1 MKAWKLVSLLLAIAL
16 IVAVVFCVN
25 LNNSQKLA
33 SDEIA
38 IIKGDLDAAQATITE
53 KDKAL
58 TDAATK
64 AKADGEAV
72 LAQAV
77 TDKDA
82 AVAVVQAKLD
92 TALADSKTALDKAA
106 ADKDAAVAQA
116 AADAQTN
123 LTEAVDKAKAE
134 MQLLLDEKD
143 KLLSEAQATIEQ
155 LTLKLAAVP
164 TPTPAPT
171 PSPTP
176 MPSPTPAATVAG

>member
-25 LNNSQKLA
+25 LNNGQKLA
-33 SDEIA
+33 SDEFA
-38 IIKGDLDAAQATITE
+38 KIKGDLDAAQATITE
-53 KDKAL
+53 KEKAL
-58 TDAATK
+58 TDAADK
-64 AKADGEAV
+64 AKADGEAA
-72 LAQAV
+72 LAEAGTV
-77 TDKDA
+77 KDA
-82 AVAVVQAKLD
+82 AVAEVQAKLD
-92 TALADSKTALDKAA
+92 AALADSKTALDQAA
-106 ADKDAAVAQA
+106 ADKESAVAQA
-116 AADAQTN
+116 VADGEAK

-143 KLLSEAQATIEQ
+143 KLLSEAQATIDL
-155 LTLKLAAVP
+155 LTQQLAAVP